1 MSKSNPRSLNNWTV
15 LVFGPVLVVTGIL
28 GYVTPDHLALMSGAS
43 PYNLFH
49 IFFGCLAL
57 GIALSGHEQAALRL
71 LPSLPRGGLVRFERL
86 QPGRDAQLPVCF
98 ELPNSSETP
107 LQFPPDT
114 QNKSTFHFTGWV
126 R

>member
-57 GIALSGHEQAALRL
+57 GIALSGHEQAARAFNVLF
-71 LPSLPRGGLVRFERL
+71 GLGDLYQAV
-86 QPGRDAQLPVCF
+86 ANQLGW
-98 ELPNSSETP
+98 
-107 LQFPPDT
+107 FP
-114 QNKSTFHFTGWV
+114 QAHFGWTV
-126 R
+126 YDDVVHVVIGLALVGIGCWRRPAG